1 MLKKRWLL
9 VIAMLLLFTTAGL
22 AQSFNDKVAAM
33 QQQRF
38 TAMINKDIIYLQK
51 CTDTG
56 LVYIH
61 SNGLVQHQQDFIQ
74 SISAGSIVY
83 QQIQSKEQQIRVYK
97 KAAII
102 NGIVHVKGMLNGNNF
117 EIDLRYTDAYI
128 YKKGWKMVAWQSLKL

>member
-1 MLKKRWLL
+1 MLKKKWLL
-9 VIAMLLLFTTAGL
+9 ALLMLLLCTTAGL
-22 AQSFNDKVAAM
+22 AQSLNDKVAAM

-38 TAMINKDIIYLQK
+38 AAMINKDTVYLRQ
-51 CTDTG
+51 CTDAG

-74 SISAGSIVY
+74 SISTGSIVY